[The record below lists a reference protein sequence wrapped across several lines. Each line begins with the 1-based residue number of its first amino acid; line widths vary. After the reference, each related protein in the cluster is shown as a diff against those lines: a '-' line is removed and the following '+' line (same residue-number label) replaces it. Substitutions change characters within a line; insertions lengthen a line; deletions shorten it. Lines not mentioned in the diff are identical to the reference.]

1 MMCPAC
7 TAEVRHRTKKGDFR
21 YYGCLCGAT
30 WKTQEVIR
38 ERGLKDAPRKSGPKV
53 KGETR

>member
-1 MMCPAC
+1 MMCPVC
-7 TAEVRHRTKKGDFR
+7 TTDVRHRTVKGEFR

-38 ERGLKDAPRKSGPKV
+38 ERGLKDEPRKPGPKV